1 MYYECMYS
9 NIYKVHVHVALP
21 VWVVPMQHLTKCQLT
36 IGDPF
41 NGSNQYARL
50 RKYST
55 STASKLAIPKCTTFR
70 YNAMIARRGASIR
83 VLYGRYPNKHNLSR
97 SASEASVTYDIL

>member
-1 MYYECMYS
+1 MDGRAWNSGYEVS
-9 NIYKVHVHVALP
+9 VDNWRSFQ
-21 VWVVPMQHLTKCQLT
+21 WVKSIREVTQ
-36 IGDPF
+36 IF
-41 NGSNQYARL
+41 NEHGI
-50 RKYST
+50 
-55 STASKLAIPKCTTFR
+55 KLAIPKCTTFR